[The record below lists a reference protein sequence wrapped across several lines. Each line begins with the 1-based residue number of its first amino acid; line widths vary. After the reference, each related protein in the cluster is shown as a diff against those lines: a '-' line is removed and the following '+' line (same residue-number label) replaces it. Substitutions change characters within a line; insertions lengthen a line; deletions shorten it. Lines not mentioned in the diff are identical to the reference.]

1 MAALER
7 DALDTTLRVEHGLDS
22 TVVLLQDL
30 VFLAVVADQEMVA
43 LEMVVDPVEVG
54 VILIQTK
61 AVLELAVRAIVQQ
74 QVSQLNI
81 HLEAEAEVERV
92 QQALM

>member
-7 DALDTTLRVEHGLDS
+7 DALDTTLRVEHGSDS
-22 TVVLLQDL
+22 MVVLLQDL
-30 VFLAVVADQEMVA
+30 EFLALVVDLEMVA